1 MILAVPAA
9 TPVTIPVLLPMVA
22 TDGLL
27 LLHTPPLTLLVRP
40 VVLPAQTDA
49 DDGVIAA
56 GVTLTV
62 MVFTAAQPNVLV

>member
-1 MILAVPAA
+1 VPAA
-9 TPVTIPVLLPMVA
+9 TPVTIPVLLPMAA

-27 LLHTPPLTLLVRP
+27 LVHTPPLTLLVRP

-49 DDGVIAA
+49 EEGVMVA

-62 MVFTAAQPNVLV
+62 IVFTAAQPNALV

>member
-1 MILAVPAA
+1 MPAA
-9 TPVTIPVLLPMVA
+9 TPVTIPVLLPIAA

-27 LLHTPPLTLLVRP
+27 LLHTPPPTLLVRP
-40 VVLPAQTDA
+40 VVVPAQTEA

-62 MVFTAAQPNVLV
+62 IVFTAAQPNALV